1 MCTYS
6 TISET
11 IEDPSVLSGVLTE
24 LLTFLKLAIPL
35 YTRHMKIMETHDG
48 IWNLFKSLEKYIEI
62 ETEK

>member
-1 MCTYS
+1 MCTCS

-35 YTRHMKIMETHDG
+35 YTRHMKIMETH
-48 IWNLFKSLEKYIEI
+48 
-62 ETEK
+62 